1 MNACDFDTPTH
12 DPPPL
17 AHYAEP
23 LAYHR
28 ANGNSWPAV
37 LRAIGITGVS
47 FGLLSTLELFWDFRY
62 LVGGSNLLR
71 LLAAL
76 SYLAGG
82 IAGAL
87 LLIAGLFVLN
97 RRLRKRAFFAAA
109 CWTMIAAGFAES
121 FACGAWSY
129 SQGPSWSATST
140 VAQAFVYPMESSLL
154 PALMLFLISRPSIRI
169 LFAGQGA
176 ADDQPPAHG

>member
-1 MNACDFDTPTH
+1 MNVGDFDTPTH

-37 LRAIGITGVS
+37 LRAIGIAGIL

-62 LVGGSNLLR
+62 LVGGPNLLR
-71 LLAAL
+71 LLAVV
-76 SYLAGG
+76 SYMAGG
-82 IAGAL
+82 IADVL
-87 LLIAGLFVLN
+87 LLIAGLFVLG
-97 RRLRKRAFFAAA
+97 RRPRKRAFFVAA
-109 CWTMIAAGFAES
+109 CWTMIATGFAES
-121 FACGAWSY
+121 FTYNAWSY
-129 SQGPSWSATST
+129 FQGPSWSATIT
-140 VAQAFVYPMESSLL
+140 VAQAIVYPMESSLL

-169 LFAGQGA
+169 LFAREGVG
-176 ADDQPPAHG
+176 DDQPPAQG